1 MPNSF
6 SIPVIECVH
15 LQYPC
20 TALAVVAAHI
30 LKMWGLYS
38 ESFKPAVLSVI
49 ETRVL
54 NWALVSGVLFN
65 EMNKLPGDFLQI
77 AK

>member
-1 MPNSF
+1 MCASA
-6 SIPVIECVH
+6 IP
-15 LQYPC
+15 
-20 TALAVVAAHI
+20 TALAVVAAPI
-30 LKMWGLYS
+30 LKLWLLYS

-54 NWALVSGVLFN
+54 IGALVSGALFF
-65 EMNKLPGDFLQI
+65 EMNKLPEDFPRI